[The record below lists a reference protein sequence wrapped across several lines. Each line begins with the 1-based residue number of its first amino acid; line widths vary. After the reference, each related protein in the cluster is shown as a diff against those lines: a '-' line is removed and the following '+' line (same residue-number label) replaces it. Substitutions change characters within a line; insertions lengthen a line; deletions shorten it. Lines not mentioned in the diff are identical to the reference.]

1 MHLEFQQ
8 ECCIA
13 SAINIEL
20 YRAAVTIH
28 QDLEIAAGGE
38 PSTPIH
44 DALGWQ
50 YKRFGLQ
57 VRDNLEGAIFFNEDG
72 TPWQVKLAQA
82 KIDKVKTIKTFK
94 QTLNLPESAI
104 AHRFSQLICQHPHL
118 VKRRKYETPI
128 GNGSK
133 PYLPPISANIRQ
145 RISQRYGLEVPLSGS
160 FWQWLAQH
168 PEVPILIT
176 EGAKKSLC
184 LLSQGYVAIALYG
197 VNGGYRSKDALGYP
211 VKPYLIPEL
220 LPFVAGDRSVI
231 LAFDQDAA
239 VKTRRRVA
247 IALSRFG
254 RLLEAQGAAVNIV
267 QWDGTVGKGV
277 DDFIVA
283 AGAEAFKAAIDQALP
298 LEHWKLWNALD
309 SQLTHKAD
317 IQLNVPE
324 MRALQPESIPDEGI
338 VAIAAPKGSGK
349 TNLIAALTADSE
361 RLLPAGH
368 RIALMR
374 NLCQRLGAD
383 YRGDLDK
390 AQGQFISGAGYTLR
404 VGTCVESLLAINPN
418 QFAGCDLVLDEVVQ
432 VLRSLL
438 TSSTCNR
445 DGRRPALLARFHQL
459 VQVARRVILA
469 DADLNNDVLDYIA
482 ELRGDRQKP
491 YLIRNDYKTVSYSVH
506 FIEAKDASVITARL
520 LADIQ
525 SGKKVFI
532 ATDSKA
538 GSKKLER
545 LVAQIEGLG
554 LHCLLL
560 NSETSGGEIEQAFI
574 QNPNA
579 HLEDF
584 DVVIATPSMATGVS
598 IEVAYFDR
606 VYGLFWGVSSTDA
619 DMSQALGRVRPPVE
633 RVVWCAEH
641 GRNYSSLSRSTSHLF
656 LKKVLRDKTHTSA
669 SLIRSSL
676 REDITGA
683 IAAYDWQS
691 DPHLNLWARFEAER
705 NRSMGNLRLA
715 LKVRLQWEGNHV
727 KTIAAETDQVAKLLL
742 KEARDAVKAM
752 AAQQIANANN
762 LTYLEYEA
770 LKNKENPTPEERLA
784 AAKFAIA
791 DFYCLPVEAI
801 TAELVEA
808 DNNGRRRGELM
819 QLESLLHPD
828 TAIGADAGKL
838 EKQAN
843 WQRGLT
849 PWDMSHAELKR
860 QLRQRL
866 GLTDFL
872 DKSREWTRY
881 DLEEFA
887 ERAKAI
893 ALQIKLALHFTI
905 KEEMS
910 PVQVAHQLLA
920 QLGIK
925 TEFRWSRSMPGYEGQ
940 KLRVYRLNVDIY
952 QQQLEVLQR
961 RAERRDR
968 IAQSQVLPPGSSP
981 EVIKTKN
988 RDDPTQ
994 IAHNT
999 SNAKAQAQADA
1010 IVKDSLSTEAIQERS
1025 TYFIALA
1032 FSRTRSKDR
1041 LFIFRILLHPI
1052 KRFIHQDRITRF

>member
-1 MHLEFQQ
+1 MHVEFQQ
-8 ECCIA
+8 ECCIG
-13 SAINIEL
+13 SAVDIEL
-20 YRAAVTIH
+20 YQAAVNIH

-50 YKRFGLQ
+50 YKRFSLQ
-57 VRDNLEGAIFFNEDG
+57 ARDNLAGAIFFNEDG

-82 KIDKVKTIKTFK
+82 KIDKRKTTKALK
-94 QTLNLPESAI
+94 HALNLTEGAI
-104 AHRFSQLICQHPHL
+104 AHRFNQLIQQHPHL
-118 VKRRKYETPI
+118 LRRRKYETPI

-133 PYLPPISANIRQ
+133 PYLPPIPTQIRQ
-145 RISQRYGLEVPLSGS
+145 RISQHHGIEVPLSGS
-160 FWQWLAQH
+160 FWQWLARH

-197 VNGGYRSKDALGYP
+197 VNGGYRSKDALGHP
-211 VKPYLIPEL
+211 VQPYLIPEL
-220 LPFVAGDRSVI
+220 LPFVAGDRLVT

-239 VKTRRRVA
+239 AQTRRRVA

-267 QWDGTVGKGV
+267 QWDGAVGKGA

-283 AGAEAFKAAIDQALP
+283 AGAEAFGSQLEQSLP
-298 LEHWKLWNALD
+298 LEQWKLWNALD

-317 IQLNVPE
+317 VRLNVPE
-324 MRALQPESIPDEGI
+324 MRALKPESVPAEGI

-349 TNLIAALTADSE
+349 TNLIASLTADSE
-361 RLLPAGH
+361 KLLPAGH

-390 AQGQFISGAGYTLR
+390 AEGKFISGAGYTLR
-404 VGTCVESLLAINPN
+404 VGTCVESLLAINPD
-418 QFAGCDLVLDEVVQ
+418 QFTGCDLVLDEVVQ

-445 DGRRPALLARFHQL
+445 DGRRPALLARFHHL

-469 DADLNNDVLDYIA
+469 DADLNNDVLDYIT

-491 YLIRNDYKTVSYSVH
+491 FLIRNDYKTVSYSVR

-525 SGKKVFI
+525 SGKKVFV

-545 LVAQIEGLG
+545 LVAQIKGLG
-554 LHCLLL
+554 LCCLLL

-579 HLEDF
+579 HLKDF

-598 IEVAYFDR
+598 IEVDYFDA

-619 DMSQALGRVRPPVE
+619 DMSQALGRVRPPIE

-641 GRNYSSLSRSTSHLF
+641 GRNYSRLSRSTSHLF

-676 REDITGA
+676 REDVTGA

-715 LKVRLQWEGNHV
+715 LKVRLQWEGNRV
-727 KTIAAETDQVAKLLL
+727 EAIAAETDQAAKLLL
-742 KEARDAVKAM
+742 KEARDAIKTM
-752 AAQQIANANN
+752 EAQQIAKADN

-770 LKNKENPTPEERLA
+770 LKNKENPSPEERLA

-791 DFYCLPVEAI
+791 DFYCLPVEAV

-808 DNNGRRRGELM
+808 DNDGRRRGELL
-819 QLESLLHPD
+819 QLETLLHPD

-838 EKQAN
+838 EKQVN
-843 WQRGLT
+843 WQQGLT
-849 PWDMSHAELKR
+849 PWDMSDAELKR
-860 QLRQRL
+860 QIRQRL
-866 GLTDFL
+866 GLIDFL
-872 DKSREWTRY
+872 DETREWTRY
-881 DLEEFA
+881 DLEAFVQ
-887 ERAKAI
+887 RARAI

-940 KLRVYRLNVDIY
+940 KLRVYRLNAYIY
-952 QQQLEVLQR
+952 QQQLEILQR
-961 RAERRDR
+961 RAERRER
-968 IAQSQVLPPGSSP
+968 ITQAQTETDGSPSTDTNTNFMGDPTPTLELEKTGTKSSP
-981 EVIKTKN
+981 LASDEQAEPNLQPLSLTF
-988 RDDPTQ
+988 Q
-994 IAHNT
+994 T
-999 SNAKAQAQADA
+999 SGLNLEQ
-1010 IVKDSLSTEAIQERS
+1010 T
-1025 TYFIALA
+1025 
-1032 FSRTRSKDR
+1032 
-1041 LFIFRILLHPI
+1041 
-1052 KRFIHQDRITRF
+1052 IHRKIS